1 MIRHA
6 PLRALGRLLAY
17 LLYTLPLI
25 PVQAAA
31 LLLKHPLAISLPL
44 VYHRRCARLLGFD
57 LRTHGTL
64 STARPTLFVCNHA
77 TYLDI
82 VTLGATLPASFV
94 AKAEVAGWPFFGLLA
109 KLQRSV
115 FVDRRPRS
123 AGDQRD
129 AMQTRLECG
138 DNLILFPEGTSSD
151 GVRVLPFKSALF
163 SVAEREVGGR
173 PLVVQP
179 VSVAYSAID
188 GLPTGRAHMPRLAW
202 YGEMGMAG
210 HIWNAVGLGRISVD
224 IVLHNPTSYVEFAN
238 RRDMARACWETVA
251 DGVERALAGRFTGG

>member
-1 MIRHA
+1 MIRHS

-17 LLYTLPLI
+17 VLYTLPLM
-25 PVQAAA
+25 PVQAFAV
-31 LLLKHPLAISLPL
+31 LFKRPLAVTLPL
-44 VYHRRCARLLGFD
+44 AYHRRCAGLLGFE

-64 STARPTLFVCNHA
+64 STTRPTLFVCNHV

-94 AKAEVAGWPFFGLLA
+94 AKSEVAGWPFFGLLA
-109 KLQRSV
+109 RLQRSV

-123 AGDQRD
+123 TAGQRD
-129 AMQTRLECG
+129 AMQIRLESG
-138 DNLILFPEGTSSD
+138 DNLILFPEGTSSN
-151 GVRVLPFKSALF
+151 GSWVLPFKSALF

-188 GLPTGRAHMPRLAW
+188 GLPTGRAHMPRIAW

-210 HIWNAVGLGRISVD
+210 HIWNVLGLGRIAVD
-224 IVLHNPTSYVEFAN
+224 IVLHEPTSHAEFAN
-238 RRDMARACWETVA
+238 RRDMARVCHEAVA
-251 DGVERALAGRFTGG
+251 GGVERALAGRLAGG

>member
-1 MIRHA
+1 MIRHS

-17 LLYTLPLI
+17 VFYTLPLM
-25 PVQAAA
+25 PVQA
-31 LLLKHPLAISLPL
+31 LGVLFKLPFTVSLPL
-44 VYHRRCARLLGFD
+44 AYHRRCAGLLGLQ

-94 AKAEVAGWPFFGLLA
+94 AKSEVAGWPFFGLLA

-123 AGDQRD
+123 TAGQRD
-129 AMQTRLECG
+129 AMQMRLESG

-151 GVRVLPFKSALF
+151 GTRVLPFKSALF
-163 SVAEREVGGR
+163 SVAEREVNGE

-179 VSVAYSAID
+179 VSIAYSAID
-188 GLPTGRAHMPRLAW
+188 GLPTGRAHMPRIAW
-202 YGEMGMAG
+202 YGDMGMAG
-210 HIWNAVGLGRISVD
+210 HIWNALGLGRISVD
-224 IVLHNPTSYVEFAN
+224 IVLHRPTSFAEFAN
-238 RRDMARACWETVA
+238 RREMAQICHETVA
-251 DGVERALAGRFTGG
+251 GGVERALAGRIANG

>member
-1 MIRHA
+1 MIRHS

-17 LLYTLPLI
+17 VLYTLPLI
-25 PVQAAA
+25 PAQAFAV
-31 LLLKHPLAISLPL
+31 LFKRPLAVSLPL
-44 VYHRRCARLLGFD
+44 AYHRRCAGLLGFE

-64 STARPTLFVCNHA
+64 SATRPTLFVCNHV

-123 AGDQRD
+123 TAGQRD
-129 AMQTRLECG
+129 AMQTRLESG
-138 DNLILFPEGTSSD
+138 DNLILFPEGTSGNGS
-151 GVRVLPFKSALF
+151 RVLPFKSALF
-163 SVAEREVGGR
+163 SVAEREVGGG
-173 PLVVQP
+173 PLTVQP

-188 GLPTGRAHMPRLAW
+188 GLPTGRAHMPRIAW
-202 YGEMGMAG
+202 YGDMGMAG
-210 HIWNAVGLGRISVD
+210 HIWNALGLGRISVD
-224 IVLHNPTSYVEFAN
+224 IVLHEPTSYAEFAN
-238 RRDMARACWETVA
+238 RRDMARVCHEAVA
-251 DGVERALAGRFTGG
+251 GGVERALAGRLAGG

>member
-1 MIRHA
+1 MIRHS
-6 PLRALGRLLAY
+6 PLRAFLRLLAY
-17 LLYTLPLI
+17 ALYTLSLI
-25 PVQAAA
+25 PVQAVAVF
-31 LLLKHPLAISLPL
+31 LKRPLAINLPL
-44 VYHRRCARLLGFD
+44 AYHRRCAGMLGFKI
-57 LRTHGTL
+57 RIHGKL
-64 STARPTLFVCNHA
+64 SAEQPTLFVCNHV

-123 AGDQRD
+123 TAGQRD
-129 AMQTRLECG
+129 AMQTRLENG

-151 GVRVLPFKSALF
+151 GNRVLPFKSALF
-163 SVAEREVGGR
+163 SVAEREVKGR

-188 GLPTGRAHMPRLAW
+188 GLPTGRAHMPRIAW
-202 YGEMGMAG
+202 YGDMGMAG
-210 HIWNAVGLGRISVD
+210 HIWNALGLGRISVD
-224 IVLHNPTSYVEFAN
+224 IVLHSPTSYAEFAH
-238 RRDMARACWETVA
+238 RRDMARACHETVA
-251 DGVERALAGRFTGG
+251 GGVERALAGRLAGG

>member
-1 MIRHA
+1 MIRHS

-17 LLYTLPLI
+17 VCYTLPLM
-25 PVQAAA
+25 PVQAFAV
-31 LLLKHPLAISLPL
+31 LLKRPLAVSLPIA
-44 VYHRRCARLLGFD
+44 YHRRCAGILGFD
-57 LRTHGTL
+57 LRTHGVL
-64 STARPTLFVCNHA
+64 SSARPTLFVCNHA

-94 AKAEVAGWPFFGLLA
+94 AKSEVAGWPFFGRLA

-123 AGDQRD
+123 AAGQRD
-129 AMQTRLECG
+129 AMQVRLESG

-151 GVRVLPFKSALF
+151 GNRVLPFKSALF
-163 SVAEREVGGR
+163 SVAEREVNGG

-188 GLPTGRAHMPRLAW
+188 GLPTGRAHMPRIAW

-210 HIWNAVGLGRISVD
+210 HIWKALGLGRITVD
-224 IVLHNPTSYVEFAN
+224 IVLHPPTSFAEFSN
-238 RRDMARACWETVA
+238 RREMAQTCHEIVA
-251 DGVERALAGRFTGG
+251 GGVERALAGRLATG

>member
-1 MIRHA
+1 MIRHS
-6 PLRALGRLLAY
+6 PLRAFLRLLAY
-17 LLYTLPLI
+17 ALYTLSLI
-25 PVQAAA
+25 PVQAVAVF
-31 LLLKHPLAISLPL
+31 LKRPLAINLPL
-44 VYHRRCARLLGFD
+44 AYHRRCAGMLGFK
-57 LRTHGTL
+57 LRIHGKL
-64 STARPTLFVCNHA
+64 SAEQPTLFVCNHV

-123 AGDQRD
+123 TAGQRD
-129 AMQTRLECG
+129 AMQTRLENG

-151 GVRVLPFKSALF
+151 GNRVLPFKSALF
-163 SVAEREVGGR
+163 SVAEREVKGR

-188 GLPTGRAHMPRLAW
+188 GLPTGRAHMPRIAW
-202 YGEMGMAG
+202 YGDMGMAG
-210 HIWNAVGLGRISVD
+210 HIWNALGLGRISVD
-224 IVLHNPTSYVEFAN
+224 IVLHSPTSYAEFAH
-238 RRDMARACWETVA
+238 RRDMARACHETVA
-251 DGVERALAGRFTGG
+251 GGVERALAGRLAGG